1 MRLESTSYTATED
14 NGSVEVC
21 AVASSPTNSC
31 ATVFPFTVILSATD
45 GSTGKK
51 NTNCQCA
58 HSYKWGH
65 FYLQMYIIIQIKCK
79 IQRDTV

>member
-14 NGSVEVC
+14 NGAVEVC

-31 ATVFPFTVILSATD
+31 ATVFPFTVTLSATD

-51 NTNCQCA
+51 N
-58 HSYKWGH
+58 
-65 FYLQMYIIIQIKCK
+65 
-79 IQRDTV
+79 